1 MNRVCRFTIPA
12 SRDIEGILDYAA
24 AEGDFDAAEQLLNR
38 INQKCDRLLNFPGMG
53 RRRDELALGLRSF
66 PIDRFL
72 IFYIELENGIEV
84 ARVISGYQDIES
96 LFAEPE

>member
-24 AEGDFDAAEQLLNR
+24 AQGNFDAAERLLNR
-38 INQKCDRLLNFPGMG
+38 MNQKCDRLLDFPGMG
-53 RRRDELALGLRSF
+53 RKRDELAPGLRSF

-72 IFYIELENGIEV
+72 IFYTELEDGIEV
-84 ARVISGYQDIES
+84 VRVMSGYQDIES
-96 LFAEPE
+96 LFAETE

>member
-24 AEGDFDAAEQLLNR
+24 AEGDFDAAERLLNR

-53 RRRDELALGLRSF
+53 RR
-66 PIDRFL
+66 
-72 IFYIELENGIEV
+72 
-84 ARVISGYQDIES
+84 
-96 LFAEPE
+96 

>member
-1 MNRVCRFTIPA
+1 M
-12 SRDIEGILDYAA
+12 
-24 AEGDFDAAEQLLNR
+24 NR
-38 INQKCDRLLNFPGMG
+38 INQKCDRLLDFPGMG
-53 RRRDELALGLRSF
+53 RRRDELAPGLRSF
-66 PIDRFL
+66 PVDRFL

>member
-1 MNRVCRFTIPA
+1 
-12 SRDIEGILDYAA
+12 
-24 AEGDFDAAEQLLNR
+24 
-38 INQKCDRLLNFPGMG
+38 MG
-53 RRRDELALGLRSF
+53 RRRDELAPGLQSF
-66 PIDRFL
+66 PVDRFL